1 MPKSMIREAIMNGR
15 TLRMVLCVIV
25 AFLSWSTDGS
35 LLTARAAEKL
45 RVGKSIGA
53 AFTYV
58 PLDVGVSQGIFQN
71 EGLDIEIYNFG
82 GAARQT
88 QAMTAGSVDIG
99 LGSSTAMALIVK
111 GAPMLAV
118 GVIANSVANIGIL
131 VPADSPIRTLAD
143 LKGKKIGIT
152 TPGSLTDWM
161 LRELNRSQGWGSDG
175 AQAVAIGSSRAGN
188 IAALKTASIDALID
202 DYSTIF
208 DQRSAKDLRLLA
220 KASTFS
226 RDFVREVIF
235 ATNTTINDRP
245 DVMRR
250 FVKGWLESVAFM
262 KSHRAETS
270 IIGGKVQ
277 SISPEDYGK
286 MYDAAISMFSDNG
299 RFDPAKLEV
308 LRTSFVQLGILP
320 AAPDM
325 SELYTKDFLPK

>member
-1 MPKSMIREAIMNGR
+1 MASCAISVMF
-15 TLRMVLCVIV
+15 TLSVDASVL
-25 AFLSWSTDGS
+25 A
-35 LLTARAAEKL
+35 AHAAEKL

-58 PLDVGVSQGIFQN
+58 PLDVGVSQGLFQKQ
-71 EGLDIEIYNFG
+71 GIDIEIYNFG
-82 GAARQT
+82 GAAHQT

-99 LGSSTAMALIVK
+99 LGSSTAMAQIVK
-111 GAPMLAV
+111 GAPMTAV

-131 VPADSPIRTLAD
+131 VSADSPIRTLAD

-161 LRELNRSQGWGSDG
+161 LRELNRSQGWQTDG

-188 IAALKTASIDALID
+188 IAALKTGNIDALID
-202 DYSTIF
+202 DYSTVF
-208 DQRSAKDLRLLA
+208 DQRSAKEMRLLV

-235 ATNTTINDRP
+235 ATNTTINKRP
-245 DVMRR
+245 VLVRR
-250 FVKGWLESVAFM
+250 FVKGWLESIAFV
-262 KSHRAETS
+262 KSHRAESS

-277 SISPEDYGK
+277 SISPENYGR
-286 MYDAAISMFSDNG
+286 MYDAAASMFSDTG
-299 RFDPAKLEV
+299 RFEPAKLAV
-308 LRTSFVQLGILP
+308 LRSSFVELRILP

-325 SELYTKDFLPK
+325 SRLYTEEFLPR